1 MLTKRAHP
9 PCRSAV
15 RVLYF
20 VVNMFMSV
28 KERARQIAS
37 GQFSQPTT
45 SAPVE
50 SLIDLAPETKPAVA
64 ATSGKKGK
72 NAAKEAPPK
81 AAAPSSKTKAS
92 KATAPK
98 ETTPKAMPPQKAPPE
113 VAPSIATLIG
123 AFPKTSA
130 AKSATPS
137 PEAPT
142 PKKSSSKSKLSKG
155 SSKPAT
161 PPQEAPTPKKSSSKS
176 KLSKEPSKPSSP
188 KIGSSKSTSSSKATP
203 QPKVPSSPKVA
214 SPTKASPSTK
224 SASSK
229 PPSTPSKSKRSRSP
243 PKRVDSPLEDDD
255 DPLSALKSACLK
267 QVSGVTGLG
276 GRRLAIV
283 LKQRSSGDWYAAL
296 KDTGSDKYLKM
307 WMNREKTFA
316 TKQEAL
322 EAYLVFATKM
332 RNGVSWFP
340 MSPRASSPKGKK

>member
-1 MLTKRAHP
+1 
-9 PCRSAV
+9 
-15 RVLYF
+15 
-20 VVNMFMSV
+20 MFMSV

-45 SAPVE
+45 SAPDE
-50 SLIDLAPETKPAVA
+50 SLIDLAPEPKPA
-64 ATSGKKGK
+64 TPGKKGK
-72 NAAKEAPPK
+72 NVAKEAPPK
-81 AAAPSSKTKAS
+81 AAATPSKTKAS
-92 KATAPK
+92 KAAAPK
-98 ETTPKAMPPQKAPPE
+98 ESTPKVKPSQKAPPE
-113 VAPSIATLIG
+113 AAPLKATPIATAIG
-123 AFPKTSA
+123 AFPKTPTS
-130 AKSATPS
+130 KTTTPP

-142 PKKSSSKSKLSKG
+142 PKKSSSKSKS
-155 SSKPAT
+155 
-161 PPQEAPTPKKSSSKS
+161 
-176 KLSKEPSKPSSP
+176 SKEPSKPSSP
-188 KIGSSKSTSSSKATP
+188 KIGSSKSSSSSKVTP

-214 SPTKASPSTK
+214 PPTKASSSTK
-224 SASSK
+224 STSSK
-229 PPSTPSKSKRSRSP
+229 PSSTPSKSKRSKSP

-283 LKQRSSGDWYAAL
+283 LKQRSTGEWYAAL

-332 RNGVSWFP
+332 KNGVSWFP